1 MSGRGLSNGAAD
13 SVGVARDYYNSDDA
27 DGFYS
32 TIWGGEDIHVGL
44 YKSEDEPIFDASRRT
59 VERMAARLNGLDENA
74 RVLDIGAGYGG
85 AARRLAGSRGWR
97 VAALNLSEVENER
110 SRRMNEEANLGHLI
124 EVVDGSFE
132 DIPFED
138 GSFDVVWSQD
148 AILHSGEREK
158 VVEEVARVLKD
169 GGEFV
174 FTDPMQSDDCPGDVL
189 QPILDRIHLD
199 SLGSPGFYREAARR
213 FGMKELAFEDHTQH
227 LATHYARV
235 LEETEKQE
243 AELSTVASGEYIE
256 RMKVGLQHWV
266 DGGNKGHLVWG
277 IFHFGSLRSGE

>member
-1 MSGRGLSNGAAD
+1 MSERSKEATN
-13 SVGVARDYYNSDDA
+13 SVDIARDYYNSDDA

-44 YKSEDEPIFDASRRT
+44 YKDESEPIFDASRRT
-59 VERMAARLNGLDENA
+59 VERMASRLDGLDENA

-85 AARRLAGSRGWR
+85 AARHLAGSRGCR

-110 SRRMNEEANLGHLI
+110 NRSMNEEANLGHLI

-132 DIPFED
+132 EVPFED
-138 GSFDVVWSQD
+138 GSFDIVWSQD

-158 VVEEVARVLKD
+158 VIEEVGRVLKD

-174 FTDPMQSDDCPGDVL
+174 FTDPMQSDECPEDVL

-199 SLGSPGFYREAARR
+199 TLGSPGFYREMASR
-213 FGMKELAFEDHTQH
+213 FGMKELAFEDHTKH

-235 LEETEKQE
+235 LEETEKRE
-243 AELSTVASGEYIE
+243 DKLSGVTSKEYIE
-256 RMKVGLQHWV
+256 RMKAGLRHWV
-266 DGGNKGHLVWG
+266 DGGREGHLVWG
-277 IFHFGSLRSGE
+277 IFHFGS

>member
-1 MSGRGLSNGAAD
+1 MSERETSNGAT
-13 SVGVARDYYNSDDA
+13 SVARDYYNSDDA

-44 YKSEDEPIFDASRRT
+44 YRDEKEPIFDASRRT
-59 VERMAARLNGLDENA
+59 VERMASRLDGLDDSA

-85 AARRLAGSRGWR
+85 AARHLAGSRGCR

-110 SRRMNEEANLGHLI
+110 NRRMNEEANLDHLI

-132 DIPFED
+132 DVPFED
-138 GSFDVVWSQD
+138 SSFDVVWSQD

-158 VVEEVARVLKD
+158 VLEEVSRVLKD

-174 FTDPMQSDDCPGDVL
+174 FTDPMQSDGCPGDVL

-199 SLGSPGFYREAARR
+199 TLGSPGFYRRTAGR
-213 FGMKELAFEDHTQH
+213 FGMKEVAFEDHTEH

-235 LEETEKQE
+235 LEETEKRE
-243 AELSTVASGEYIE
+243 DELSEVASEEYIE
-256 RMKVGLQHWV
+256 RMKTGLRHWV
-266 DGGNKGHLVWG
+266 EGGNRGHLVWG
-277 IFHFGSLRSGE
+277 IFHFAAR